1 MRKTTYCNYK
11 PVLIQDEKHIDLHV
25 LYFLSSKMAM
35 KMKMSKRL
43 IALYIMILLLT
54 KCHYPEP
61 NPGPRT
67 PKFSCGACQKAVKTI
82 DQGIVCDNYNTWFHI
97 NCENINNSMYNC
109 LAGSDASW
117 CCTNCGMPNFSTSL
131 FESMLIPESTNSFST
146 LYNSSHIHSPD
157 SPGTLQMAS
166 SPKLSK

>member
-1 MRKTTYCNYK
+1 MATLVLVVIANLSEIKTHQMRKTTYFNYK
-11 PVLIQDEKHIDLHV
+11 PVLIQDEKHIDL

-35 KMKMSKRL
+35 KMKVSKRL

-82 DQGIVCDNYNTWFHI
+82 DQGI
-97 NCENINNSMYNC
+97 M
-109 LAGSDASW
+109 
-117 CCTNCGMPNFSTSL
+117 
-131 FESMLIPESTNSFST
+131 
-146 LYNSSHIHSPD
+146 
-157 SPGTLQMAS
+157 
-166 SPKLSK
+166 

>member
-1 MRKTTYCNYK
+1 
-11 PVLIQDEKHIDLHV
+11 
-25 LYFLSSKMAM
+25 
-35 KMKMSKRL
+35 MKMSKRF
-43 IALYIMILLLT
+43 IALYIMTLLLT

-82 DQGIVCDNYNTWFHI
+82 DQGIMCDNYNTWFHI

-117 CCTNCGMPNFSTSL
+117 RCTNCGKPIFSTSL
-131 FESMLIPESTNSFST
+131 FESMLIPESTTF
-146 LYNSSHIHSPD
+146 LEWV
-157 SPGTLQMAS
+157 
-166 SPKLSK
+166 SKEMNYHHNEKKNLAQFVVHY